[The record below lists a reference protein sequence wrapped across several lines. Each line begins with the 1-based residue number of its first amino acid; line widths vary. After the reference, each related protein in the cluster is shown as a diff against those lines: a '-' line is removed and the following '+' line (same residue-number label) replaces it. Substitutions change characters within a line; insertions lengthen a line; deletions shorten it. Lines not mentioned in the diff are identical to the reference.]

1 MSIAA
6 GKLRHRIEIQ
16 EYQYQG
22 QDPTTGQETRSWVT
36 VHECWASIEPLSVR
50 DLIAAQANQSR
61 VTARIVIRYVDGI
74 NATMRVV
81 HAKRGESIVYEIEGV
96 MEDQDSGIEYQTLMC
111 AKGVSING
119 Q

>member
-22 QDPTTGQETRSWVT
+22 QDPATGAETRSWAT

-61 VTARIVIRYVDGI
+61 VTARIVIRHTDDI
-74 NATMRVV
+74 DATMRVV
-81 HAKRGESIVYEIEGV
+81 HIKRGESIVYEIEGV